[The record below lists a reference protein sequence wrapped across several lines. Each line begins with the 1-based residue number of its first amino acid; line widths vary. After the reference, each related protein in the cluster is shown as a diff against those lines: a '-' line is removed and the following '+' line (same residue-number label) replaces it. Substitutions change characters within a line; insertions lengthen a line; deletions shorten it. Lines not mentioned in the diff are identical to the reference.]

1 MKINR
6 IEQSFKDCESL
17 PSEIRS
23 EIEYLL
29 TKAILIDICIQ
40 FNQKIKQI
48 IKNKLSIIQ
57 DESIKVFTF
66 SYVDQQFRY
75 RNPKYKDIK
84 DTLKKFGHSYEE
96 KFDEEIKKLD
106 QYERVIN
113 NYSSLFENRNKAAH
127 SEVINASLNDV
138 KQYYDQAHLVLDCLQ
153 RALTTNE

>member
-17 PSEIRS
+17 SSETRS

-40 FNQKIKQI
+40 FNEKARQI
-48 IKNKLSIIQ
+48 IKDKLSVIQ
-57 DESIKVFTF
+57 DESVRVFTF
-66 SYVDQQFRY
+66 SCVDEQFWN
-75 RNPKYKDIK
+75 RNLKYQVIKDI
-84 DTLKKFGHSYEE
+84 LNKFGHSYKE
-96 KFDEEIKKLD
+96 KFEEEIENLD
-106 QYERVIN
+106 QHERVIS

-127 SEVINASLNDV
+127 SESINASLNDV

-153 RALTTNE
+153 RALITNE